1 MDEWKFK
8 RYYFIVIL
16 LQFLENEILFYKGTE
31 YSQYTKYVFARINEK
46 YLAHS
51 H

>member
-16 LQFLENEILFYKGTE
+16 LQFLENEILFYKG
-31 YSQYTKYVFARINEK
+31 NE
-46 YLAHS
+46 
-51 H
+51 